1 MVEPRPETAAEALL
15 LRLADHGITHLLANA
30 GTDFAP
36 LIEGLVRLR
45 ATGANVPEALPIAH
59 ETCAVAMAHGY
70 WLASGR
76 PLAVGLHTNVGLAN
90 AVMGLINGATDE
102 IPMLVLSGRTPI
114 LERGRLGARD
124 LPIHWGQEMRDQAGM
139 VRELVKWDYELRFPE
154 QISDLVDRALAIAQ
168 TDPMGPVYLSLPREV
183 LCARIDRPLPREP
196 VQRPAT
202 ACQPTG
208 SAIAEVADILAH
220 AERPLVV
227 AQRSGRE
234 AAGMAALV
242 RLAEALAA
250 PVVEHWPVRISF
262 PASHPLHAGFD
273 PHPLVAEA
281 DAILVVDALVP
292 WLPQRASPRPGCT
305 IVALGPDPLFK
316 RTPVWGFPVQRALA
330 GDPTA
335 TMDALAT
342 AVEARTRGER
352 ESRAARRD
360 AVARRLGGWRE
371 AARARARE
379 GIGAPMT
386 AAWASVCIAEAIG
399 EEGVVFTE
407 LGLDPAVVQRDR
419 PGSWFGHA
427 MAGGLGWAVPAALG
441 AQLADRTRLV
451 IAAVGD
457 GSYLFA
463 NPVACHQI
471 AAANDLPVLTIV
483 LDNGMW
489 NAVRR
494 STLAVYPDG
503 HAGRANRMPLTSLE
517 PRPDFAAICAACGGF
532 GRRVRDGRELPAALA
547 EALRV
552 VRTERRQAL
561 LQLEVRP

>member
-1 MVEPRPETAAEALL
+1 MAEPRPETPAEALL
-15 LRLADHGITHLLANA
+15 LRLADHGITHFLANA

-45 ATGANVPEALPIAH
+45 AAGAKVPEALPIAH
-59 ETCAVAMAHGY
+59 ETCAVAMAHGH
-70 WLASGR
+70 WLATGR

-90 AVMGLINGATDE
+90 AVMGLINAATDE

-114 LERGRLGARD
+114 LERGRFGARD

-154 QISDLVDRALAIAQ
+154 QVSDLVDRAIAIAL

-183 LCARIDRPLPREP
+183 LCAPFDRPLPREP
-196 VQRPAT
+196 VQRPA
-202 ACQPTG
+202 APCAPAAA
-208 SAIAEVADILAH
+208 AIEEVADILAR

-227 AQRSGRE
+227 AQRSGRDP
-234 AAGMAALV
+234 AGMAALV

-250 PVVEHWPVRISF
+250 PVTEHWPVRISF
-262 PASHPLHAGFD
+262 PAGHPLHCGFD
-273 PHPLVAEA
+273 PHPLVSEA

-292 WLPQRASPRPGCT
+292 WLPHRARPQPDCAV
-305 IVALGPDPLFK
+305 VAIGPDPIF
-316 RTPVWGFPVQRALA
+316 RRSPVWGFPVHRALA
-330 GDPTA
+330 GAPIA
-335 TMDALAT
+335 TMEGLAV
-342 AVEARTRGER
+342 AVEARTGHER
-352 ESRAARRD
+352 ERRDARRD
-360 AVARRLGGWRE
+360 AVVRRLGGWRE

-379 GIGAPMT
+379 GTAAPMS
-386 AAWASVCIAEAIG
+386 AAWASLCVAEAIG
-399 EEGVVFTE
+399 EEGIVFTE
-407 LGLDPAVVQRDR
+407 LGLDPAVVQRNR

-441 AQLADRTRLV
+441 AQLADRGRLV

-457 GSYLFA
+457 GSHLFA

-503 HAGRANRMPLTSLE
+503 HAARANRMPLTSLE
-517 PRPDFAAICAACGGF
+517 PRPDFAAVCSACGGF
-532 GRRVRDGRELPAALA
+532 GRRVHDGRELPAALA